1 VSFATYTF
9 KYTCLRNHVS
19 ILTGPLLNTILLRD
33 MFLLKQQRVTLQ
45 AFFNSFDDEGDGY
58 LAHNEFAVMVAS
70 LDMEMDNEQLRA
82 VIKSIDTDGGGFIDY
97 PEFEGAMQRHQ
108 QVQ

>member
-1 VSFATYTF
+1 MPFVHAY
-9 KYTCLRNHVS
+9 V
-19 ILTGPLLNTILLRD
+19 
-33 MFLLKQQRVTLQ
+33 LKQQRVTLQ

-108 QVQ
+108 QVGQTPEFASTRMFK